1 MTATPRPQPDATD
14 VDRIP
19 AFDLMQRVMDA
30 VPELA
35 RYRFEGHRVIF
46 TLRQPLT
53 LDGRECDDIAIRDV
67 SEHAWMRVTDIDW
80 AVDVLRGIID
90 TARPPTAADS
100 GR

>member
-1 MTATPRPQPDATD
+1 MTPRPQPVTD

-19 AFDLMQRVMDA
+19 AFDLMQRVVSA

-46 TLRQPLT
+46 ALRQPLT

-80 AVDVLRGIID
+80 AVTTLRGIID
-90 TARPPTAADS
+90 GGPPTAVAS